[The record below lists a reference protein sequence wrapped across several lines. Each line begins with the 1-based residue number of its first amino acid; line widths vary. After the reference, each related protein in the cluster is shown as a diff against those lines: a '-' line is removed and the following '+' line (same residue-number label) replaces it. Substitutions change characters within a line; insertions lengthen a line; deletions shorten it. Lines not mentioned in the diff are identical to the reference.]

1 MVKVAILGQGYVA
14 TIFAWGLAR
23 LKKGLIDPW
32 GVPLAGVDFGVP
44 IESLEV
50 VASFDVDAAKVGRSL
65 YEVARVYGLEPE
77 PELKEV
83 VVQPGLKLRSS
94 PSFIKTLALDDEHP
108 LEDARAKFEELLD
121 DSRPDVFI
129 DVTTTAKSKPLFTW
143 EEVEKG
149 IAEGSLPHSQ
159 VYAYLALERRGVA
172 YVNAQPAHV
181 ACSPAFVDRAAERGS
196 LVLGDDGATGATP
209 LTVDI
214 AEHLAER
221 NRRVLSIAQF
231 NIGGNADFLS
241 LTEPERNLA
250 KEETKSGFLEN
261 VLGYE
266 PPHFIRPTGY
276 LEPLGDKKFVAMHIQ
291 WVSFGGF
298 VDELVV
304 NMRINDSPALAGY
317 LVDLS
322 RLAYASLRT
331 GVYGTVPEINLFY
344 MKRPGPHGTR
354 HKAKILAYRD
364 LLSFVERLREARGLP
379 AREAVTRAR
388 ASSP

>member
-1 MVKVAILGQGYVA
+1 M
-14 TIFAWGLAR
+14 
-23 LKKGLIDPW
+23 
-32 GVPLAGVDFGVP
+32 DFGVP

-50 VASFDVDAAKVGRSL
+50 VASFDVDAAKVGKSL
-65 YEVARVYGLEPE
+65 YEVARSYGLEPE

-83 VVQPGLKLRSS
+83 VVAPGLKVGSA
-94 PSFIKTLALDDEHP
+94 PSFLKVAALDNGRS
-108 LEDARAKFEELLD
+108 LEDAMARFRELLD
-121 DSRPDVFI
+121 DARPDVLV
-129 DVTTTAKSKPLFTW
+129 DVTTTVRSRPLFTW

-149 IAEGSLPHSQ
+149 VAEGSLPHSQ

-181 ACSPAFVDRAAERGS
+181 ACSPAFVERAVEVGS

-221 NRRVLSIAQF
+221 NRKVLSIAQF
-231 NIGGNADFLS
+231 NIGGNTDFLS

-250 KEETKSGFLEN
+250 KEETKSGFLES

-276 LEPLGDKKFVAMHIQ
+276 LEPLGDKKFVAMHVQ

-317 LVDLS
+317 LVDLA
-322 RLAYASLRT
+322 RLAYASLRA
-331 GVYGTVPEINLFY
+331 GVYGTVPEINMFY
-344 MKRPGPHGTR
+344 MKRPGPLGTR

-364 LLSFVERLREARGLP
+364 LLSFVEQLKEARELLAQKPVSAIAGRG
-379 AREAVTRAR
+379 A
-388 ASSP
+388 